1 MKWEK
6 YHTVWVIMI
15 FGWVTNYM
23 VRAGLSPL
31 LIPIHEELKLTYA
44 QAGILA
50 SAFFYAYTFMQLPAG
65 HLGDRLGRKFLLVF
79 CTSGWGL
86 MSLLTGF
93 AQSFF
98 SLFLFRF
105 LTGVGQGAYFSN
117 DRPIIAAYTPERKR
131 GLGQGITF
139 AGLGTG
145 MFLGISLAGW
155 IGEFWGW
162 RSVFIIFALPSFLAS
177 FLIYKMIDEPP
188 HHKLEIKGSKKV
200 SYSVIFKN
208 RDLWFLYIGGIPGI
222 YALWLMG
229 TWAPALFQEMGVG
242 SLARSSLLSSLIG
255 ISAIPGLTLT
265 GIGSDRM
272 ARQGKGR
279 KGLIAFEYFCLA
291 LCMASLGYGLKIK
304 MNIYLFTFLFF
315 ATGFFVWGHWAA
327 FWALLPDVVPY
338 EILGTTYGLTNTIHF
353 VGSLVAP
360 WASGWIKDATASF
373 SWGLYLSAIFSV
385 LGGIL
390 IFSVRPSFRWGKE
403 MKIKTL

>member
-23 VRAGLSPL
+23 VRLGLSPL
-31 LIPIHEELKLTYA
+31 LIPIHQELKLSYA

-65 HLGDRLGRKFLLVF
+65 HIGDRMGRKSLLVV
-79 CTSGWGL
+79 CTSWWGL
-86 MSLLTGF
+86 MSFLTGF

-98 SLFLFRF
+98 FLFLFRF
-105 LTGVGQGAYFSN
+105 LTGIGQGAYFSN

-145 MFLGISLAGW
+145 MFIGISLAGW
-155 IGEFWGW
+155 ICEFWGW
-162 RSVFIIFALPSFLAS
+162 RSVFIIFAFPSFLAS

-188 HHKLEIKGSKKV
+188 RHELKIKGGKKV
-200 SYSVIFKN
+200 SYSVIVKS
-208 RDLWFLYIGGIPGI
+208 RDLWFLYIGGISGI

-229 TWAPALFQEMGVG
+229 TWAPALFKEMGVE
-242 SLARSSLLSSLIG
+242 SLARSSILSSLLG
-255 ISAIPGLTLT
+255 LSAIPGLTLT
-265 GIGSDRM
+265 GIVSDRM
-272 ARQGKGR
+272 VKKGKGR
-279 KGLIAFEYFCLA
+279 KGLIAIEYVCLA
-291 LCMASLGYGLKIK
+291 LCMMSLGYGLKIK
-304 MNIYLFTFLFF
+304 MNIYLFTLLFF

-327 FWALLPDVVPY
+327 FWALLPDLVPY

-360 WASGWIKDATASF
+360 WATGWIKDVTASF
-373 SWGLYLSAIFSV
+373 SWGLYLSAIFTFA
-385 LGGIL
+385 GGVL
-390 IFSVRPSFRWGKE
+390 IFAVSPSFRWGSE
-403 MKIKTL
+403 RRIKV